1 MRDDRE
7 QRHLCRYIG
16 PGHRSSQPQ
25 GKHWPRS
32 DSTRIDPTSF
42 ARVDRFM
49 ERISSVGTR
58 PVNERIGQVAVIV
71 SSCWLR
77 GRTVAVASNPSRWRP
92 AANVTLILIVRQGR
106 YPGNQVKRNVSKLKT
121 CSCVYRVTRQVSYRH
136 SWNAFFR
143 PTNSS
148 SCHPERGQMIKGRPP
163 IALSLPKSWTE
174 DPRRD
179 TEEATRRFTRALSPT
194 GRLFYRWQLSID
206 RLPERHGI
214 WSGNLHVKRKP

>member
-1 MRDDRE
+1 MASCCQRYSHFNSQTGALPWKPSKEKRFQVDDLFVCLPRDA
-7 QRHLCRYIG
+7 
-16 PGHRSSQPQ
+16 
-25 GKHWPRS
+25 
-32 DSTRIDPTSF
+32 TSILSAF
-42 ARVDRFM
+42 VERV
-49 ERISSVGTR
+49 
-58 PVNERIGQVAVIV
+58 
-71 SSCWLR
+71 
-77 GRTVAVASNPSRWRP
+77 
-92 AANVTLILIVRQGR
+92 
-106 YPGNQVKRNVSKLKT
+106 
-121 CSCVYRVTRQVSYRH
+121 
-136 SWNAFFR
+136 FR

-148 SCHPERGQMIKGRPP
+148 SCHPERGQVIKGRPP